1 VSWLLDPLLEARG
14 LRHGFGTRAASPPL
28 EVARPRQVH
37 GALAVD
43 ALLCLGEARP
53 EADAV
58 VSVRAGLPIGVV
70 TADCVPV
77 LLAGPNGAAV
87 AAIHAGWRGLAA
99 GVVEAG
105 VAALSRA
112 GAGAPAGFAAAIGP
126 HAGPC
131 CYEVDAPVLEALAAR
146 FGRQLDRALRASPRP
161 GRAMLDLAAV
171 TAVALERAGLAA
183 LAVGRAA
190 AVCTVCDPV
199 RFHSHRRD
207 GARAGRLF
215 HVIEAR
221 GLDTPQGAP

>member
-1 VSWLLDPLLEARG
+1 MSWLRDPLLEARG
-14 LRHGFGTRAASPPL
+14 VRHGFGTRTAAEPL

-43 ALLCLGEARP
+43 ALLCLREARP

-58 VSVRAGLPIGVV
+58 VSVRAGLPVGVV

-77 LLAGPNGAAV
+77 LVASRSGTAV
-87 AAIHAGWRGLAA
+87 AAIHGGWRGLAA

-105 VAALSRA
+105 VAALVQAS
-112 GAGAPAGFAAAIGP
+112 GAAAAELVAAIGP

-146 FGRQLDRALRASPRP
+146 FGKELDRALRPSPRP
-161 GRAMLDLAAV
+161 GRAMLDLASV
-171 TAVALERAGLAA
+171 TALSLARAGLAA
-183 LAVGRAA
+183 PAVGRAA

-199 RFHSHRRD
+199 RFHSYRRD
-207 GARAGRLF
+207 GERAGRLF

>member
-1 VSWLLDPLLEARG
+1 VSWLRDPLLDSRG
-14 LRHGFGTRAASPPL
+14 LRHGFGTRAAPEPL

-43 ALLCLGEARP
+43 AALCLREARP

-58 VSVRAGLPIGVV
+58 VSVRAGLPIAVV

-77 LLAGPNGAAV
+77 LVASRQGAAV

-105 VAALSRA
+105 VAALWRA
-112 GAGAPAGFAAAIGP
+112 GAGPVAEFAAAIGP

-131 CYEVDAPVLEALAAR
+131 CYEVDAPVLEALSAR
-146 FGRQLDRALRASPRP
+146 FAGDLSRALRPSPRA

-171 TAVALERAGLAA
+171 TAVALERAGLAPR
-183 LAVGRAA
+183 AVGRAA
-190 AVCTVCDPV
+190 ALCTVCDPV

-207 GARAGRLF
+207 GPRAGRLF

-221 GLDTPQGAP
+221 GLDTPQGPP

>member
-1 VSWLLDPLLEARG
+1 VTWLRDPLLESRG
-14 LRHGFGTRAASPPL
+14 LRHGFGTRAAADPL

-43 ALLCLGEARP
+43 ALLCLRELRP

-70 TADCVPV
+70 TADCVPI
-77 LLAGPNGAAV
+77 LLASRNGAAV

-105 VAALSRA
+105 VAALVRA
-112 GAGAPAGFAAAIGP
+112 GGAPAAELAAAIGP

-146 FGRQLDRALRASPRP
+146 FGRELDRALRPSPRP
-161 GRAMLDLAAV
+161 GRAMLDLGVV
-171 TAVALERAGLAA
+171 TAVALARAGLAA
-183 LAVGRAA
+183 PAVGLSA

-207 GARAGRLF
+207 GPRAGRLF

-221 GLDTPQGAP
+221 GLDTPQGPP